1 MDQSGLHTAYV
12 RSFKC
17 VFGRDSVMVRSWS
30 VDLPASDFSIWFDG
44 FPIWLVCPCS
54 ATTRHDQ
61 RTVISFLW
69 QAWFFTWLSQKDS
82 PTDPFDLTQFD
93 QIIWFWL
100 STDCLWFGIS
110 IPWLPQ
116 ELRSLLHDYEQVGA
130 KRLSKE
136 REKRRR
142 TTKNT
147 DIWRCFA
154 LGFSTIVM
162 VQRQLHCVQT
172 NVVVSSAQ
180 PVYVIFKVNQL
191 LDGVQLIYRF

>member
-1 MDQSGLHTAYV
+1 MTQ
-12 RSFKC
+12 
-17 VFGRDSVMVRSWS
+17 SWS
-30 VDLPASDFSIWFDG
+30 VDLPASVSHLIGPSLFSYHKAWPTHSDFFSVTSLI
-44 FPIWLVCPCS
+44 LHV
-54 ATTRHDQ
+54 R
-61 RTVISFLW
+61 
-69 QAWFFTWLSQKDS
+69 QKGS
-82 PTDPFDLTQFD
+82 PTDPFDLTQFN

-162 VQRQLHCVQT
+162 VQLQLHCVQT
-172 NVVVSSAQ
+172 NVVVSSAH
-180 PVYVIFKVNQL
+180 PALCDF
-191 LDGVQLIYRF
+191 